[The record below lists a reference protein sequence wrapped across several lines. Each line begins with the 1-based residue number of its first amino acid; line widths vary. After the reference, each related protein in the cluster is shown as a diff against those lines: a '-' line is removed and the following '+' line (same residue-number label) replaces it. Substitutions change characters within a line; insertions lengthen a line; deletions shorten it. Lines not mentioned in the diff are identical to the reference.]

1 MTVSIQTLH
10 NLYHDMPYSASELV
24 TKKIIRWTCAA
35 SINSSGPTSVTIDN
49 SSDWMWEW
57 WLILQIQPS
66 PQGVVHPHKVLCIL
80 TRCCAS
86 SQGVVHPHKVF
97 LQHVFHRPTSSV
109 KVWKTA
115 SLKSSDML
123 ALNVPRLDV
132 GHLSSH
138 TNNLNLMGAD
148 ICPPPPRWQLLR
160 GTSFPHVHGQMS
172 GT

>member
-66 PQGVVHPHKVLCIL
+66 PQGVVHPHKV
-80 TRCCAS
+80 
-86 SQGVVHPHKVF
+86 F

-138 TNNLNLMGAD
+138 ANNLNLMGAD